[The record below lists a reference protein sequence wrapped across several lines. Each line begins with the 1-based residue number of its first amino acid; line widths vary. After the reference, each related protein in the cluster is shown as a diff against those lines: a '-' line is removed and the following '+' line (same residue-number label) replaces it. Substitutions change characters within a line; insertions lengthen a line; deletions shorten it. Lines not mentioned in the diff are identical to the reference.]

1 MTQERLIKKYANRR
15 LYDATQSRHI
25 TLDDIRSLIVKGE
38 KIKVVEDK
46 TGHDI
51 TRHILLQVIA
61 EQEQFGR
68 PILSTPVLEAIIRVY
83 GNAMQG
89 FLAGFLEKSVE
100 TFLSQQEAVQ
110 AQISKIVANTPLATV
125 ADMTRQNLES
135 LAKLQEGMLNALLS
149 KRDKGRDEDDKKQP
163 PSGLRRNRPR
173 QLPREHRPLAF
184 DAPPIASERAVGP
197 QHVVAR
203 DEPRDRV
210 RADGPADRSRRGR
223 PPDLPRDVGI
233 IYRQVAGPSQQRL
246 PDLDLEVAAV
256 HPQPQRLPSTRQ
268 RAPDSPSDFIGRTLV
283 ETKLCGAPVAPEL
296 VPAVDTPG
304 CVHEAEKRDPLV
316 GGCDE
321 RRAEGRRSRGVT
333 KRDSRST

>member
-25 TLDDIRSLIVKGE
+25 TLDDIRTLIVKGE

-110 AQISKIVANTPLATV
+110 AQISRIVANTPLATV

-149 KRDKGRDEDDKKQP
+149 KRDKGRDEDDKK
-163 PSGLRRNRPR
+163 
-173 QLPREHRPLAF
+173 
-184 DAPPIASERAVGP
+184 
-197 QHVVAR
+197 
-203 DEPRDRV
+203 
-210 RADGPADRSRRGR
+210 
-223 PPDLPRDVGI
+223 
-233 IYRQVAGPSQQRL
+233 
-246 PDLDLEVAAV
+246 
-256 HPQPQRLPSTRQ
+256 
-268 RAPDSPSDFIGRTLV
+268 
-283 ETKLCGAPVAPEL
+283 
-296 VPAVDTPG
+296 
-304 CVHEAEKRDPLV
+304 
-316 GGCDE
+316 
-321 RRAEGRRSRGVT
+321 
-333 KRDSRST
+333 